1 MYYLLLLLVVVV
13 VARCCLCES
22 NPNLNVVVVG
32 GSDVS
37 VGNSPVQKEELRFQ
51 LMQRH
56 RREVEEEVAGINAL
70 LFEHVD
76 GDKNGT
82 IELDGASSDPLDS
95 RR

>member
-1 MYYLLLLLVVVV
+1 MYYLLLLLVVV

-22 NPNLNVVVVG
+22 NPNLNVVVG

-76 GDKNGT
+76 GDKNGS

>member
-1 MYYLLLLLVVVV
+1 MYYLLLLLVVV